1 MKTKKTS
8 ALSRIA
14 IPGKKA
20 SLGEL
25 AGFFDRHDAVELVE
39 QTPTGRT
46 WTACWPNT
54 GISRTRSS

>member
-25 AGFFDRHDAVELVE
+25 AGFFDRHDAV
-39 QTPTGRT
+39 
-46 WTACWPNT
+46 
-54 GISRTRSS
+54 